1 MAGTKNNTFIQPDS
15 FSGSSDQLLNDIGIA
30 WIIDENGDVTFE
42 NPLTEFENF
51 CSPRVYL

>member
-42 NPLTEFENF
+42 NPLSQ
-51 CSPRVYL
+51 SPKIGC